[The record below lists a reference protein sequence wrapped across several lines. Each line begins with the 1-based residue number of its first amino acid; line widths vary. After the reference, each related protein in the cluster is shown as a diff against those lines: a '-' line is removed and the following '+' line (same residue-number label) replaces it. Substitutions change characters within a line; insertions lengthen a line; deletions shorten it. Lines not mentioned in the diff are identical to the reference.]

1 MRFFLLDFPS
11 VYSAVRNGATLGSAD
26 ERRPHDVLRKQE
38 RGAQGKKPHVW
49 FLQRSIRWG
58 GTVSEIRSTLPSL

>member
-1 MRFFLLDFPS
+1 MPLRVLVLFFLLAFHS
-11 VYSAVRNGATLGSAD
+11 VYSAVRNGATLDSAG

-49 FLQRSIRWG
+49 FPQHSIR
-58 GTVSEIRSTLPSL
+58 